1 MENGSFIT
9 DLLQP
14 GKNVQLEFFNDNGK
28 KIIYRTSVWS
38 FDEEQLCVLAPKND
52 HILKNIKPGAK
63 ITLICRNDRE
73 SHDYVFTSELIKA
86 ETEQPLLIINKP
98 ADLEFAIGR
107 HFFRCEVNLP
117 LHFFTKKGKCQGEIT
132 NLSINGLYAAIDPNL
147 DLEPGSTITC
157 QIVLPNT
164 TAPLLFVA
172 KVTRVT
178 KKENF
183 QGIGLSFQQ
192 LDKNIQDK
200 ITQFLFQRQRALI
213 NLGQI
218 RIAKKD

>member
-1 MENGSFIT
+1 MENDAFVT

-14 GKNVQLEFFNDNGK
+14 GKNVQLEFIDDNGK

-38 FDEEQLCVLAPKND
+38 FDEEQLSVFAPKND
-52 HILKNIKPGAK
+52 HILKNVKPGAK
-63 ITLICRNDRE
+63 VTLICKNE
-73 SHDYVFTSELIKA
+73 GQSHDYVLTSELIKA
-86 ETEQPLLIINKP
+86 DTEQPLLIINKP
-98 ADLEFAIGR
+98 ADWEFTVGR

-117 LHFFTKKGKCQGEIT
+117 FHFFTKKGKCQGEIT
-132 NLSINGLYAAIDPNL
+132 NLSVNGLHAIISPHL
-147 DLEPGSTITC
+147 DLEPGSTVTC

-164 TAPLLFVA
+164 SMPLLFVA
-172 KVTRVT
+172 KVTRIT

-200 ITQFLFQRQRALI
+200 ITQFLFQRQRALM

-218 RIAKKD
+218 RVVKKD